1 MPPSIISLL
10 SHPKGMLKEEFQRYK
25 SVFKNYLSVTYHAAR
40 GIYPVKGVIRSTG
53 NVVTFNSY
61 DQMCLFVHGIKDVSY
76 DVGTGRLTFTSKYGR
91 KIVFI
96 KEEGKNDE
104 INGSICDEFGDEIYD
119 FCDVNGRYVVD
130 VGANVGAS
138 AIYFAT
144 RGAKKV
150 LAFEPFPY
158 S

>member
-1 MPPSIISLL
+1 M
-10 SHPKGMLKEEFQRYK
+10 
-25 SVFKNYLSVTYHAAR
+25 
-40 GIYPVKGVIRSTG
+40 
-53 NVVTFNSY
+53 
-61 DQMCLFVHGIKDVSY
+61 HGIMDASY

-96 KEEGKNDE
+96 GEGGENDE
-104 INGSICDEFGDEIYD
+104 INGSICGEFGDEIYD

-130 VGANVGAS
+130 VGANIGAS

-144 RGAKKV
+144 KGAKKV

-158 S
+158 SCRAMNETLRKIIYPM